1 MNEMPQ
7 EMSNSPNQQT
17 VDLKQLQDDYQRLL
31 VEKRALELRVHQ
43 GEERRRAFIHILSD
57 LNALN
62 RKLAD
67 QRKAMIHILN
77 DLNTVNRKL
86 ADQRKAMIH
95 ILADY
100 EQDRSR
106 LAGQTERLDNSRRAL
121 MHLLQDSHR
130 SNLRLEHSRKAMI
143 HIMSDLKETTEEVRR
158 REQELREK
166 QEQLVQAGKLATLGE
181 LTTGVAHELNN
192 PLNNIGL
199 FIGNAIDLIELELE
213 EANHERILHELHS
226 AMQQVRKATEIIS
239 HLRTFG
245 RSTSVSYELVS
256 IQSVVQRALSLMQEQ
271 LRLRQIEVQVRFPA
285 DEMIVMGNAIQLEQ
299 VFINLLTNARDALAS
314 ATRKVVTISCEV
326 KEEVVELQVG
336 DTGPGIPLGFE
347 KRIFDPFFTTKEV
360 GAGTGLGLSITYGI
374 IKDHQGT
381 ITVHNR
387 PDDGALFVIQFPLIH
402 HEGRGREDG
411 HATAMYPTG

>member
-1 MNEMPQ
+1 MKEMPQ
-7 EMSNSPNQQT
+7 EMSSSPNQQT

-57 LNALN
+57 LN
-62 RKLAD
+62 
-67 QRKAMIHILN
+67 
-77 DLNTVNRKL
+77 TVNRKL

-100 EQDRSR
+100 EHDRSR

-121 MHLLQDSHR
+121 MHILQDSHR

-199 FIGNAIDLIELELE
+199 FIGNAIDLIELGLE

-271 LRLRQIEVQVRFPA
+271 LRLRQIAVQVRFPA

-336 DTGPGIPLGFE
+336 DTGPGIPPGFE